1 MPREG
6 QIRLCEN
13 YSSQIGRLPDTT
25 RCLQIA
31 VQFIQINQQD
41 TVILG
46 EGAGRA
52 GETGTGKEG
61 VVHRWRLSSSNAV
74 NPTNGRSPSRMSG
87 KTRSGR

>member
-1 MPREG
+1 MPIAG

-13 YSSQIGRLPDTT
+13 VPSQIRQLPGTT
-25 RCLQIA
+25 RCLQTA
-31 VQFIQINQQD
+31 VQPIQVNQQD
-41 TVILG
+41 TVVLG

-61 VVHRWRLSSSNAV
+61 VVDQWRLSSSNAV

>member
-31 VQFIQINQQD
+31 VQSIQINQQD

-46 EGAGRA
+46 EGAGRG
-52 GETGTGKEG
+52 GEDDRRVGILW
-61 VVHRWRLSSSNAV
+61 VYFLN
-74 NPTNGRSPSRMSG
+74 RSHP
-87 KTRSGR
+87 